1 MKLTPRELELRA
13 MREAAFQG
21 EKPVMRPVL
30 VTKVVEN
37 ETKVAEPVTKRIGRP
52 PVGKAAM
59 TNSERVRRWRK
70 SRETGE

>member
-1 MKLTPRELELRA
+1 MKMSPRELELRA
-13 MREAAFQG
+13 MREAAFWG

-30 VTKVVEN
+30 VT
-37 ETKVAEPVTKRIGRP
+37 T
-52 PVGKAAM
+52 AM